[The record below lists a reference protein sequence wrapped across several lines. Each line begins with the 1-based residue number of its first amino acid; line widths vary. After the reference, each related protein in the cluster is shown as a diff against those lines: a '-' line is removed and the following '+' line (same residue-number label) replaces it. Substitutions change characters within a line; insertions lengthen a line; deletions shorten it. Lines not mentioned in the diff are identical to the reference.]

1 MTSNAGPRAQIG
13 SKETKVL
20 SHGETFLAV
29 ERGSGEKTFSSFWD
43 FEVSLSLLVLSNSGP
58 ECALT
63 QGVLSAQF
71 AIPPAHAPY
80 DPTLSTSRKGK
91 FKARPRAETEA
102 GVALSGPSTFNDPFL
117 SIEHLVLG
125 SVQLSYSAPKHR
137 KVLGFGVTSA
147 RTVQVREEVRRYY
160 DFRINPGS
168 VVLPKDLR
176 RNISSTEIKQRKKIL
191 AETTVDIP
199 FPHQLIQNPHAP
211 PGKFVCQFSRPL
223 VEQLENGDAGFDSPP
238 LSTMAGALS
247 LTMTMIYVHPLASA
261 GKGFL
266 RSLTLKSKG
275 KGKEDENIRQG
286 MTADRF
292 ELERI
297 EGNYRIQTAGEWVR
311 PPALSLSFASLF
323 LTSWLSPFVTGGDT
337 SRASCSQDLL
347 RRPSPHL

>member
-1 MTSNAGPRAQIG
+1 MTSKAGPTAQIG
-13 SKETKVL
+13 PKETKVL
-20 SHGETFLAV
+20 SHWETFLTV
-29 ERGSGEKTFSSFWD
+29 VRGSGKRTFSSSWD
-43 FEVSLSLLVLSNSGP
+43 FEVSLSHLVLSISGP
-58 ECALT
+58 ECTLT
-63 QGVLSAQF
+63 QGDLSAQF

-91 FKARPRAETEA
+91 SKAPPRAETEA

-125 SVQLSYSAPKHR
+125 SVLLSYSAPKHR

-147 RTVQVREEVRRYY
+147 RIVQVREEVRRYY
-160 DFRINPGS
+160 DFRIDPGS

-176 RNISSTEIKQRKKIL
+176 RKVSLTEIKQRKKIL

-199 FPHQLIQNPHAP
+199 FPHQLAQNPRAP

-223 VEQLENGDAGFDSPP
+223 LDQLGDGDAGFDSPP
-238 LSTMAGALS
+238 LSTMVGALS

-266 RSLTLKSKG
+266 RSLTLKTKR

-292 ELERI
+292 LLERI
-297 EGNYRIQTAGEWVR
+297 EGSYRIQTAGEWVR
-311 PPALSLSFASLF
+311 PPDLLLSFTSLF
-323 LTSWLSPFVTGGDT
+323 LASWLSPSVTGGDP
-337 SRASCSQDLL
+337 SRPSSSQYLL